1 MDLPVDPWRL
11 RDPDV
16 GVDRLDAAAALFTV
30 ANGWVGVRGALEELV
45 PTVHAGTLLAPVFEE
60 VPLEYGERS
69 YGFPGRQEQV
79 LAVPDGW
86 AARLEVDGEPLDV
99 TRGVVHEHA
108 RTLDLRTGVLD
119 RRLRWTAP
127 GGATVAV
134 ATSRFAS
141 LRRRELVVV
150 RYTVR
155 AETAA
160 HVALRLFPCCDRSPL
175 RAHTGDDPL
184 VRPAVV
190 PDDGS
195 GSRTVTTCAHTA
207 EHGSGRAWTVQH
219 VPSSDVRLAVAADVV
234 VDGRA
239 FLATGEHATA
249 VSGDLRA
256 GEEVSLDLLVAFTAG
271 RRPAGEP
278 SDDGAALLA
287 QAQDVL
293 DTARAAGRDALL
305 REHTAA
311 LEDVLGWAD
320 VEVDGD
326 PHLQQAVRF
335 AVLHVLG
342 ASALGAGT
350 GIRAKGL
357 TGLGYHG
364 HTFWDADSYVL
375 PVLEHLLPTAARV
388 HLAWRHGTLP
398 WAREHARVLGQ
409 AGVTFAWRTVT
420 GPESSGYWPAS
431 TAARHVDA
439 DVADAA
445 CRYVAVT
452 GDAAF
457 ERDAAVELVVE
468 TARSW
473 LTLGH
478 HTADGAFHVHG
489 VTGPDEY
496 TAVVDDNAFTNRM
509 AARNLRAAAVLVERH
524 PDVAARLGVTTEERE
539 AWRRAAAAAVVL
551 VDPATGV
558 TEQSAGFLSSRP
570 WDFAGTPPHRYPLED
585 HHTYA
590 EIYRRQVVKQADV
603 VAAHWLAGEDV
614 PLEQQR
620 RDLAHYEGITVRD
633 SSLSSPAHAVVA
645 ARVGW
650 SALAHDHLREAGL
663 LDLQDLEGDV
673 VDGLHVAAL
682 AGVWD
687 GLVMGFGGL
696 RTARVG
702 DAGGEGDGD
711 DEGLTGGRD
720 RRGGAPA
727 VVDDALHVAPRLPP
741 GLTGLRFGVRH
752 RGVRLRVEL
761 ERERAT
767 YRLLDAVPDDAP
779 LVLVHHGEAV
789 AISSGDPAV
798 VRGIP
803 PLADPGP
810 EPSPPPGRELRRR
823 APRPA

>member
-11 RDPDV
+11 HDPEVD
-16 GVDRLDAAAALFTV
+16 VDRLDTTAALFTV

-45 PTVHAGTLLAPVFEE
+45 PTVHAGTLVAPVFEE

-86 AARLEVDGEPLDV
+86 AVRLEVDGAPLDV
-99 TRGVVHEHA
+99 AAVPPHEHT

-119 RRLRWTAP
+119 RHLRWTAP
-127 GGATVAV
+127 GGARVTVS
-134 ATSRFAS
+134 TSRFAS
-141 LRRRELVVV
+141 LRRPELVVV

-160 HVALRLFPCCDRSPL
+160 HLALRLFPCCDRSPL
-175 RAHTGDDPL
+175 RAHAHEDPL
-184 VRPAVV
+184 VRPALV

-195 GSRTVTTCAHTA
+195 GSRTVTACAHTGGDGA
-207 EHGSGRAWTVQH
+207 GRAWTVQH

-234 VDGRA
+234 VDGPA
-239 FLATGEHATA
+239 FLATGEHATT

-256 GEEVSLDLLVAFTAG
+256 GEEVTLDLLVALTAA
-271 RRPAGEP
+271 RTPAGEP
-278 SDDGAALLA
+278 SDDGAAVLA
-287 QAQDVL
+287 RVQDVL
-293 DTARAAGRDALL
+293 DDARSAGREALVHEHTRARA
-305 REHTAA
+305 
-311 LEDVLGWAD
+311 DVLGWAD

-326 PHLQQAVRF
+326 PQLQQAVRF
-335 AVLHVLG
+335 ALLQVLG
-342 ASALGAGT
+342 AAALGQGT

-375 PVLEHLLPTAARV
+375 PVLEHLLPEAARA

-409 AGVTFAWRTVT
+409 AGAAFAWRTVT

-431 TAARHVDA
+431 IAARHVDA

-445 CRYVAVT
+445 CRYVAVS
-452 GDAAF
+452 GDATF
-457 ERDAAVELVVE
+457 EREAVVELVVE
-468 TARSW
+468 TARAWTS
-473 LTLGH
+473 LGH
-478 HTADGAFHVHG
+478 HSDDGAFHLRG

-496 TAVVDDNAFTNRM
+496 TALADDNAFTNRM
-509 AARNLRAAAVLVERH
+509 AARNLRAAAELAARH
-524 PDVAARLGVTTEERE
+524 ADVAERLGVTPAERA
-539 AWRRAAAAAVVL
+539 AWRKAAAAMTVL
-551 VDPATGV
+551 VDPCTGV
-558 TEQSAGFLSSRP
+558 TQQAAGFLTGAP
-570 WDFAGTPPHRYPLED
+570 WDFAGTPRHHYPLEK

-590 EIYRRQVVKQADV
+590 ELYRRQVVKQADV
-603 VAAHWLAGEDV
+603 VAAHWLAGEEV

-650 SALAHDHLREAGL
+650 SALAHDHLREAAL
-663 LDLQDLEGDV
+663 LDLHDLEGDV

-682 AGVWD
+682 AGVWA

-696 RTARVG
+696 RTARPG
-702 DAGGEGDGD
+702 DALPD
-711 DEGLTGGRD
+711 DKLPDD
-720 RRGGAPA
+720 R
-727 VVDDALHVAPRLPP
+727 LHLAPRLPP

-752 RGVRLRVEL
+752 RGVRVRVEV
-761 ERERAT
+761 EPEKVR
-767 YRLLDAVPDDAP
+767 YRLVDEAPDGA
-779 LVLVHHGEAV
+779 LVLVHHGEPV
-789 AISSGDPAV
+789 TLTVDEPAV
-798 VRGIP
+798 VRGVP
-803 PLADPGP
+803 PLAEVGP
-810 EPSPPPGRELRRR
+810 EPSPPPGRELRRP
-823 APRPA
+823 APRTG